1 MKWNVVVLA
10 ASVALAAGLG
20 AAPVAAEGLLKG
32 IAGTLSDTVGSVVGT
47 VVSLNDDDN
56 KALVNLDVGG
66 GRNVLNAAV
75 GSGSKPLVNANVSST
90 GLLDRTAVALD
101 LGGLGLDVDLDL
113 GLGSADPGN
122 PGRPGRPVLV
132 GSLEG
137 GDTFVI
143 RCNVNKTRELLQV
156 AAAGKITEAEFRA
169 WKRSANVQIVPVRL
183 CPAAKK
189 QVAEIFSH
197 SRKINQLQQAVQAD
211 ELLSASLG
219 RTRYDAGD
227 VAAVQRKA
235 GQLVV
240 YVY

>member
-1 MKWNVVVLA
+1 MQWNVVVLA

-32 IAGTLSDTVGSVVGT
+32 IAGTLGDTVGS

-56 KALVNLDVGG
+56 TALVNLDIGG
-66 GRNVLNAAV
+66 GSNVLNAAV
-75 GSGSKPLVNANVSST
+75 GRGSKPLANANVSST

-113 GLGSADPGN
+113 GFGSADPGN

-197 SRKINQLQQAVQAD
+197 SRKINQLQRAVQAD